1 MHHNIIRE
9 GRFFGDMGGVK
20 CLPVKKHKNL
30 RSSRETV
37 VYISDMRK
45 ISVRMPSFLNATSP
59 IDEETTILEKV

>member
-9 GRFFGDMGGVK
+9 GRFFGDVSGVK

-30 RSSRETV
+30 GSSRETA
-37 VYISDMRK
+37 VYVSDMLK

-59 IDEETTILEKV
+59 IDEEATILEKV